1 MTQNYDVTL
10 LITNEILEKYHK
22 DFVIDLIINLV
33 TTLEKDLLEVKLNVN
48 TQARISSTY
57 FVEQLSNPNDDE
69 LFWKWEIQYILTFIY

>member
-69 LFWKWEIQYILTFIY
+69 LF

>member
-1 MTQNYDVTL
+1 MTL

-22 DFVIDLIINLV
+22 DFIIDLIINLV

-57 FVEQLSNPNDDE
+57 FVEQLANPNDDE
-69 LFWKWEIQYILTFIY
+69 LY